1 MAAAVSGSTMSMYLI
16 REDQYC
22 LTEDESP
29 YVQFS
34 TQTSYQVARNRKP
47 VVPVPNCRAEAV
59 WALIRHGTRYPE
71 PDADPR
77 LQQLTDT
84 ALAVI
89 ENHEKRR
96 STFIVS

>member
-1 MAAAVSGSTMSMYLI
+1 MFCNFLSVDVPAFLPTMTYEDSLLAPEDPSAMKAEFVTILMAAAVSGSTMSMYLI

-47 VVPVPNCRAEAV
+47 VVPVPSE
-59 WALIRHGTRYPE
+59 
-71 PDADPR
+71 
-77 LQQLTDT
+77 
-84 ALAVI
+84 
-89 ENHEKRR
+89 
-96 STFIVS
+96 